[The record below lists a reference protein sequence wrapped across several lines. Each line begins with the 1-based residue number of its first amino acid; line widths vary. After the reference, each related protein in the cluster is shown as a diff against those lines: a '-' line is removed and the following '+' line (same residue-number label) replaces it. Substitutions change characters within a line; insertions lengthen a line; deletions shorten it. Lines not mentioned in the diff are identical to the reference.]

1 MLWDISGIFALGAL
15 IALFEMPNLLKEK
28 RSKDMFAFL
37 LLLGTGIVMNAATIL
52 DLNIPS
58 PLNWI
63 KAVYEPFGKAIISI
77 LS

>member
-1 MLWDISGIFALGAL
+1 MLWKIAGIIALGAL
-15 IALFEMPNLLKEK
+15 IALVEMPNLLKEK
-28 RSKDMFAFL
+28 RSKDRFAFF
-37 LLLGTGIVMNAATIL
+37 LLLGTGIVMNAATTL

-63 KAVYEPFGKAIISI
+63 KAVFEPFGKAILSI